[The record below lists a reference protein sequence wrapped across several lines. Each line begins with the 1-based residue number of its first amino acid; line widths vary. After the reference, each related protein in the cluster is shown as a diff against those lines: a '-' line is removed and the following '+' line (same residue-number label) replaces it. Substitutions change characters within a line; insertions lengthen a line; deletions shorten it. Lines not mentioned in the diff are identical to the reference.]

1 MNTELYFPREG
12 KSFAQTSEK
21 AFEKTV
27 KELSEI
33 DVSILFKTEVNLSR
47 ESIQQA
53 LKETTT
59 GSEKIDLIFIADA
72 LKSSDKKEAN
82 EIAASLGIEGK
93 LTPFEA

>member
-47 ESIQQA
+47 ESIQ
-53 LKETTT
+53 
-59 GSEKIDLIFIADA
+59 
-72 LKSSDKKEAN
+72 
-82 EIAASLGIEGK
+82 
-93 LTPFEA
+93 